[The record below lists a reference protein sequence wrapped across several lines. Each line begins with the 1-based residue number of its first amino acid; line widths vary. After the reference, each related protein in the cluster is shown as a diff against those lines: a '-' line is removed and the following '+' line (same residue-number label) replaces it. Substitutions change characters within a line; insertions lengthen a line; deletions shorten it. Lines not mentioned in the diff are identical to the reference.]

1 MLQNAKEKA
10 NKMLQNA
17 EEKANSTLRMAEE
30 KDNELKKREEALAR
44 MYQPNDSN
52 VTIRAR
58 GAKIV
63 AKKSVLMTQ
72 KDSLLA
78 DVFSGANDQI
88 VEKDNEGSY
97 LVDSNPETFHLLI
110 DLLKYG
116 DQEMDQY
123 RRGQLKREMKKWGI
137 KTPKEVENA
146 SIASRLPAGIGKK
159 LIAMFERDPK

>member
-1 MLQNAKEKA
+1 
-10 NKMLQNA
+10 
-17 EEKANSTLRMAEE
+17 
-30 KDNELKKREEALAR
+30 
-44 MYQPNDSN
+44 
-52 VTIRAR
+52 
-58 GAKIV
+58 
-63 AKKSVLMTQ
+63 
-72 KDSLLA
+72 
-78 DVFSGANDQI
+78 
-88 VEKDNEGSY
+88 